1 MKRNPIED
9 ALKIINAKF
18 PNCQAALLAGSVVRG
33 EATETSDLD
42 MVIFDGNLFAP
53 YRESLIDNGW
63 PIEAFVHNLTSYR
76 DFFKSDIEQGVPS
89 LVRMVSDGIVLK
101 GADIIDPIKKEANQL
116 MEIGPEEWPDELI
129 VTKRYFLTDA
139 LDDFIGST
147 NRAESIFIAV
157 TLANLASE
165 FVLRVNRKWIGKS
178 KWIVRSLKEFDEE
191 FAERFTEA
199 FDRFYKTDQKDKI
212 IELVEDILEP
222 YGGRLFEGFSLGKI
236 PGLI

>member
-33 EATETSDLD
+33 EATDRSDLD

-76 DFFKSDIEQGVPS
+76 DFFKSDIERGVPS
-89 LVRMVSDGIVLK
+89 LVRMVSEGVVLK
-101 GADIIDPIKKEANQL
+101 GEDIIRPIKEEAKKL
-116 MEIGPEEWPDELI
+116 MEKGPEEWSDDLI

-139 LDDFIGST
+139 LDDFIGCT
-147 NRAESIFIAV
+147 NRPEAIFIAL

-165 FVLRVNRKWIGKS
+165 FVLRVNGKWIGKS
-178 KWIVRSLKEFDEE
+178 KWIFRSLKEYDEK
-191 FAERFTEA
+191 FAERFTVA
-199 FDRFYKTDQKDKI
+199 FDCFYKTNKKDKV
-212 IELVEDILEP
+212 IELVDGIMEP

-236 PGLI
+236 PGLM

>member
-1 MKRNPIED
+1 MKANPVED
-9 ALKIINAKF
+9 ALKFINAKY
-18 PNCQAALLAGSVVRG
+18 PSCNAALLAGSVVRG
-33 EATETSDLD
+33 EANDTSDLD
-42 MVIFDGNLFAP
+42 IVVFDGNLFAP

-63 PIEAFVHNLTSYR
+63 PIELFVHNLTSYK
-76 DFFKSDIEQGVPS
+76 DFFKSDIERGVPS

-101 GADIIDPIKKEANQL
+101 GPDIIAPIKEEAKKL
-116 MEIGPEEWPDELI
+116 MEKGPEEWTEDLI

-139 LDDFIGST
+139 LEDFIGST
-147 NRAESIFIAV
+147 NRAESIFIAL

-178 KWIVRSLKEFDEE
+178 KWIVRSLREYDEK

-199 FDRFYKTDQKDKI
+199 FDCFYKTDQKDKI
-212 IELVEDILEP
+212 IELVDGIMEP

-236 PGLI
+236 PGL